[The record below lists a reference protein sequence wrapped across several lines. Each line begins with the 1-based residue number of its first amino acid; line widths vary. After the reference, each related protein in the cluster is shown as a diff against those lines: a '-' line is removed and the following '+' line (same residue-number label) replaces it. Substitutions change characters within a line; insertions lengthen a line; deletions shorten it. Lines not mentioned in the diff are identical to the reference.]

1 MLNSDMYRLGSA
13 PSAIRELFEY
23 GKKLRIERGSENVF
37 DFSLGNPSTPPP
49 KSVLDAMETILKQTE
64 PCALHGYSS
73 AQGDALVRKA
83 ISDDLAKRYG
93 AKISPDKIYMTCG
106 AAASLCITIRALVC
120 GENNEF
126 IAQAPFFPEYRVF
139 VEGVGAKVVEVECRR
154 SDFHP
159 DVTAIANAIT
169 ERTAAIIVNSPNNP
183 TGAVYT
189 ADEISEIADVLNA
202 AAEKYGHPIYLIA
215 DEPYRELVYG
225 GAVVPFIPSLYK
237 NTVVC
242 YSFSKSLSIPG
253 ERIGYVL
260 VPRDMQDKVA
270 VYDAIAGAA
279 RSFGYVCAPSL
290 LQKMLPAVLGM
301 TADITVY
308 DGNRQV
314 LYTELTRLGFD
325 MIAPDGAFYMFMKSP
340 IPDAGEFCEAAK
352 RHDLLLVPSD
362 SFGIG
367 GYVRISYCVDSEMI
381 KRSLPAFAALAAEY
395 RQGD

>member
-1 MLNSDMYRLGSA
+1 MINERMRELGA
-13 PSAIRELFEY
+13 HRSAIREIFEY
-23 GKKLRIERGSENVF
+23 GLKRKAEVGAENVF
-37 DFSLGNPSTPPP
+37 DFSLGNPSVPAPDAVNEELRRLIDGLP
-49 KSVLDAMETILKQTE
+49 SVS
-64 PCALHGYSS
+64 LHGYTS
-73 AQGDALVRKA
+73 AGGDLSVRRAVAEYVTKTHGYPA
-83 ISDDLAKRYG
+83 QAADL
-93 AKISPDKIYMTCG
+93 YMTVG
-106 AAASLCITIRALVC
+106 AAAALTSTLGALVGR
-120 GENNEF
+120 GEEV
-126 IAQAPFFPEYRVF
+126 ILLSPYFPEYRVF

-189 ADEISEIADVLNA
+189 AGEISEIADVLTA

-237 NTVVC
+237 STVVC

-260 VPRDMQDKVA
+260 VPRDMEDKVA

-301 TADITVY
+301 TADLTVY
-308 DGNRQV
+308 DGNRRV